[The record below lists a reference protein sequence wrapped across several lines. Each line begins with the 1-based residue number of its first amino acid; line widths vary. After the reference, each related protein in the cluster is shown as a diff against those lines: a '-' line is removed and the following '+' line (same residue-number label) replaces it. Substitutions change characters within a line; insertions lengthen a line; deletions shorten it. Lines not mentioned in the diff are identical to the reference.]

1 MLQTKA
7 VDVLR
12 HEVKDY
18 GCVFISVALAEV

>member
-1 MLQTKA
+1 MLQTKT

-12 HEVKDY
+12 HEVKTN